1 MMHACRHPLR
11 VFELDDLTMLIAR
24 MNLPGYLRLASLKPK
39 ELNSSITLARTSM
52 TDLEVGFSAR
62 NETEFNELLRSLE
75 AFRLVNVEAHHFDR
89 ARRVQR
95 SLAAAGLE
103 GRKVPDLLIAA
114 VAESES
120 PTVLHQDADLDHIGS
135 ITVQPTEWIAPRD
148 SVD

>member
-1 MMHACRHPLR
+1 
-11 VFELDDLTMLIAR
+11 
-24 MNLPGYLRLASLKPK
+24 
-39 ELNSSITLARTSM
+39 M

-103 GRKVPDLLIAA
+103 GRKVPDLIIAA

-120 PTVLHQDADLDHIGS
+120 PTVLH
-135 ITVQPTEWIAPRD
+135 
-148 SVD
+148 